1 MEHAI
6 ALVFVVAFF
15 TLLTRA
21 FPFIVLGGKREV
33 PPSVKYLGNVLP
45 PAIMMILVVYCLK
58 NVNLMVR
65 SRGIPELLAIGVVVA
80 LHVWRRNT
88 LLSIGVGTVLYMI
101 LVQYVF

>member
-6 ALVFVVAFF
+6 ALVFTVAMF

-21 FPFIVLGGKREV
+21 FPFVALGGKREI

-58 NVNLMVR
+58 NVNFLTG
-65 SRGIPELLAIGVVVA
+65 SRGIPEILSIGMVVLLH
-80 LHVWRRNT
+80 LWRRNT

-101 LVQYVF
+101 LVQNVF